1 MSNDTPPN
9 QDEKNKDEQQEEKH
23 NVAQEDIQEVAE
35 TELEKNLEQ
44 LTEEELLHKAK
55 EYKALSQRL
64 AADYQNLQKE
74 TDKRLADFRKYAN
87 DQLLLEIAPLI
98 DYFDSAFAA
107 VPDEEKDTN
116 WMLGIKYIQDHL
128 LAVLKNHN
136 VEMIEAVGQ
145 QFDPALHEAVS
156 EEEVADVASGT
167 ILKQSQAG
175 IKLNGKVVKHAKV
188 VVRT

>member
-9 QDEKNKDEQQEEKH
+9 QEEKQEEATEK
-23 NVAQEDIQEVAE
+23 AAEEVVTE
-35 TELEKNLEQ
+35 IELEKM
-44 LTEEELLHKAK
+44 TEDELLNKAK

-87 DQLLLEIAPLI
+87 DQLLLEVAPLI

-145 QFDPALHEAVS
+145 PFDPALHEAVS
-156 EEEVADVASGT
+156 EEEAPDVASGI